1 MTAVDTAL
9 GSVVPRPRIA
19 IVDMAVATNS
29 PAGSCVRAEVEGLAR
44 HFDVTVFSQRCDLPE
59 LPGLEVVHVPA
70 PDRPVLLRYLAF
82 HLGMP
87 LHHALWRAR
96 GGRAA
101 LTQTT
106 QGQLPG
112 ADIAYAHYCHA
123 GYLRQ
128 QWHESSV
135 RGMRRWARWCT
146 HRLNAWS
153 EARAF
158 ERARTIVVPSLGLR
172 RELEQQYPQHA
183 TKLRVLAN
191 PVAVDRFRR
200 PAAFDRGAQRAGLG
214 LDADDLVFGFMALG
228 DFARKGLGLLIEALG
243 ALPMH
248 RRIAVRLLVIGGRS
262 GEIAEFQDVATR
274 HGVKAHLK
282 FVGMQRDV
290 TPFLWACDAFAFPSA
305 YEIFSLAILQA
316 AAAGLPVLV
325 TKGLYGAEE
334 FVEDGHNGW
343 LVERDPAALSRWF
356 ERAIDERDAL
366 PRMGEAAVASAQPY
380 DAETFRQRWSSLVTE
395 LLASR

>member
-1 MTAVDTAL
+1 MTTAITAP
-9 GSVVPRPRIA
+9 GAAMARPRIA
-19 IVDMAVATNS
+19 VVDMAVATNS
-29 PAGSCVRAEVEGLAR
+29 PAGSCVRAEVEGLSR

-135 RGMRRWARWCT
+135 RGLRRWARWCT

-158 ERARTIVVPSLGLR
+158 ERARTIVVPSLGLK
-172 RELEQQYPQHA
+172 RELDRQYPQHEA
-183 TKLRVLAN
+183 KVRVLAN
-191 PVAVDRFRR
+191 PVAVERFRR
-200 PAAFDRGAQRAGLG
+200 PAEFDREAQRARIGLQ
-214 LDADDLVFGFMALG
+214 AQDLVFGFMALG
-228 DFARKGLGLLIEALG
+228 DFARKGLGLLIEAL
-243 ALPMH
+243 ASLPMH
-248 RRIAVRLLVIGGRS
+248 RRDAVRLLVIGGRQ
-262 GEIAEFQDVATR
+262 GEIAEFQALASR
-274 HGVKAHLK
+274 HGVAERLT

-325 TKGLYGAEE
+325 SKGLYGAEE

-343 LVERDPAALSRWF
+343 LVEREPAALSRWF

-366 PRMGEAAVASAQPY
+366 CRMGEAALASVQPY
-380 DAETFRQRWSSLVTE
+380 DAETFRQRWSALVAE
-395 LLASR
+395 LLGSR

>member
-1 MTAVDTAL
+1 MTAASTLAAAM
-9 GSVVPRPRIA
+9 PRPRIA

-96 GGRAA
+96 GGCAA

-123 GYLRQ
+123 GYLRN

-135 RGMRRWARWCT
+135 RGLRRWARWCT

-158 ERARTIVVPSLGLR
+158 ARARTIVVPSLGLR
-172 RELEQQYPQHA
+172 RELERQYPQHMG
-183 TKLRVLAN
+183 KVRVLAN
-191 PVAVDRFRR
+191 PVAVERFRR
-200 PAAFDRGAQRAGLG
+200 PPAFDRDTQRRDLG
-214 LDADDLVFGFMALG
+214 LHEHDIVFGFMALG

-243 ALPMH
+243 ALPAH
-248 RRIAVRLLVIGGRS
+248 RRSAVRLLVIGGRQ
-262 GEIAEFQDVATR
+262 GEIAEFQALAMRQGVA
-274 HGVKAHLK
+274 GQLK

-290 TPFLWACDAFAFPSA
+290 TSFLWACDAFAFPSA

-325 TKGLYGAEE
+325 SKGLYGAEE
-334 FVEDGHNGW
+334 FVEDGINGW
-343 LVERDPAALSRWF
+343 LVERDAAALSRWF

-366 PRMGEAAVASAQPY
+366 PRMGEAALASVQPY
-380 DAETFRQRWSSLVTE
+380 DAETFRQRWSTLVTE
-395 LLASR
+395 LLGAR